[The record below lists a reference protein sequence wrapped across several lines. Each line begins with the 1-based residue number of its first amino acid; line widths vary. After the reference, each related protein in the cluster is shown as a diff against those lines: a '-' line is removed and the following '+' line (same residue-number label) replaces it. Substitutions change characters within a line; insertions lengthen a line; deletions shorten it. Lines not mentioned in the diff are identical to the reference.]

1 MTRKSAP
8 SNPPRDDPPVD
19 EIAENIANANPD
31 TTTRREALEQ
41 ELESLG
47 RSEEGEEVGDQIE

>member
-1 MTRKSAP
+1 MTRASPP
-8 SNPPRDDPPVD
+8 SNAPRDDTPVT
-19 EIAENIANANPD
+19 EIAEDIADANPD